1 MHAMKNVLL
10 VDDDK
15 IFNFLN
21 SKTLEQTGLAS
32 QVHTALNGQQAIT
45 LINEYF
51 QGSRALPDVI
61 LLDLSMPVMDGFE
74 FIEAFRRLTLPGID
88 HTKIII
94 VSSSEDPRD
103 QNMARSMGI
112 RWFLTKPIQ
121 LEMLKQA
128 LADAEA

>member
-1 MHAMKNVLL
+1 MKNVLL